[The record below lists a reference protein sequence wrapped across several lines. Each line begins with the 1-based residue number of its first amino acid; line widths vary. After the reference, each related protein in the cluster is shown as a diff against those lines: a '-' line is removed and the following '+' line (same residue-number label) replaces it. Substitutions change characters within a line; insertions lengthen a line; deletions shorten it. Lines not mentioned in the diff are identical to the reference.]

1 MNKFSLEKEYHDKR
15 NMLSCYYISEV
26 KGKLAH
32 HAALISSKIRVSDLL
47 LLQNSQK
54 IVRLYMTS

>member
-1 MNKFSLEKEYHDKR
+1 MNKFSLEKEYHDER
-15 NMLSCYYISEV
+15 NMLSCCYNSEV

-47 LLQNSQK
+47 SLQNSQK